1 VSDRSQVRTVLAGTT
16 SFLLREHEAGA
27 GASDS
32 TPVLLLH
39 GVPETSSCWRDVA
52 PRLAVGRRVL
62 APDLPGL
69 GGSSYTGPYDVASV
83 VGQLAA
89 LVDAEV
95 PGGRID
101 VVGHDWG
108 GSLALALAG
117 ARPELVRRIV
127 VANAPFRTVPL
138 RAVHI
143 PFFALPVLPEL
154 LFRLGGRRV
163 VGALLAYGWRSPQP
177 LDDDRRAEY
186 EAAYTTRSVTDAML
200 GYYRQV
206 TRPRIAALVRRDR
219 PRGTPRVRAEQA
231 LVLWGAAD
239 PSLPVSTGE
248 SVVRDLGADCVM
260 VTLPGIGH
268 FVVEEAA
275 ETVTQ
280 VLLDFLADATTPP
293 PPVAAAPPQQPA
305 KESTPLDPPPDA
317 VPADPVTG
325 AGAIAGAGPAVAV
338 PPVDTR

>member
-1 VSDRSQVRTVLAGTT
+1 
-16 SFLLREHEAGA
+16 
-27 GASDS
+27 
-32 TPVLLLH
+32 
-39 GVPETSSCWRDVA
+39 VPETSSCWRDVA
-52 PRLAVGRRVL
+52 PRLAAGRRVL

-127 VANAPFRTVPL
+127 VANAPFRDRAAAGGAHPL
-138 RAVHI
+138 LRPAGAA
-143 PFFALPVLPEL
+143 PSCCSASAGGAWSARCWRTAGARPE
-154 LFRLGGRRV
+154 
-163 VGALLAYGWRSPQP
+163 P

-260 VTLPGIGH
+260 VTLPGVVH

-325 AGAIAGAGPAVAV
+325 AGAVAGAGPAVAV